1 MPGAEKHSNKLFEA
15 HSTGASSYG
24 CPLIILGFIVALI
37 VVALLFL

>member
-15 HSTGASSYG
+15 QSTGVSSYG